1 MKPGQ
6 KPPRST
12 PTVNGVR
19 LGPDSPLVQR
29 GTNKL
34 ITAPEFSVQAGLVEL
49 LVGPIGKGDRIP
61 GAGLTGRIPSL
72 ILLYAIP
79 NGASASSATAAAKR
93 KREGQLRGMPD
104 LCWPVA
110 RGPFCALYLETKRED
125 GRARKRQVEVHDL
138 LRAEG
143 NAVVTYDSI
152 QAGLDVVLAYE
163 ALPRVPVSTR
173 GMTGFSTSDD
183 LVNSFVRAAEW
194 RAVSMQ
200 QLEAVAQR

>member
-6 KPPRST
+6 KPSSAPG
-12 PTVNGVR
+12 VKLNGIT
-19 LGPDSPLVQR
+19 LGPNSPLVAR
-29 GTNKL
+29 STGKL
-34 ITAPEFSVQAGLVEL
+34 ITAPEFSVQAGLLEL
-49 LVGPIGKGDRIP
+49 LVGPIGKGDRVP

-72 ILLYAIP
+72 ILIYAIP

-110 RGPFCALYLETKRED
+110 RGVHHALYLETKRED

-143 NAVVTYDSI
+143 NCVVVFDTV
-152 QAGLDVVLAYE
+152 QMGLDLVLAYDRLQPWQ
-163 ALPRVPVSTR
+163 ALMSHV
-173 GMTGFSTSDD
+173 
-183 LVNSFVRAAEW
+183 
-194 RAVSMQ
+194 
-200 QLEAVAQR
+200 